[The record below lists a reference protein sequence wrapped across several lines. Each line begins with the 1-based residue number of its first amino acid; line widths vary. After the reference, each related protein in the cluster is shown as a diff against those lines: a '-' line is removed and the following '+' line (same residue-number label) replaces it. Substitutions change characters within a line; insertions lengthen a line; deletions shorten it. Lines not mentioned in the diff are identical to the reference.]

1 MQRNLKEAMS
11 KLLSIILLLVVANC
25 QKTQQGILEAQ
36 HKHTNNLINQSSPYL
51 LQHAHN
57 PVDWYPWGDEALNKA
72 KEEGK
77 MLIISV
83 GYAACHWCHVME
95 KESFEDSLVAK
106 VMNDNFISVKVDREE
121 RPDVDQIYMDA
132 AYLMTGRG
140 GWPLNVIALPDGRP
154 VFAGT
159 YFPKKDWLKILNH
172 VVTQN
177 QEDPSRLVEIAEK
190 VTEGIQS
197 IETIELSTSDT
208 NISEDQLEAIHSDIM
223 DEIDF
228 VRGGR
233 KGLQKFP
240 TPSAWKYLMRHYYF
254 TKDEQS
260 LKAVNKTL
268 TAMAQGGIYDHLG
281 GGFARYSTD
290 PDWRVPHFEKMLY
303 DNSQLVSL
311 YSRAYQLTK
320 NPLYKKVVMETTEFI
335 EREMTSKEGGFYTSF
350 DADSEGEEGK
360 FYVWSEEELHSELG
374 DQADLFI
381 DYFGVKKGG
390 NWEDGKNI
398 LIPVE
403 NPQKVW
409 SKHSLS
415 ESEFYKELNA
425 ARSKLFAVR
434 AKRIYPALDDKI
446 LTSLNALMITGYLDA
461 YRVFNDEHFLEM
473 ALGNATF
480 LVKNAKSDEGRLT
493 RNNKD
498 GRSTINAF
506 LDDYSFLI
514 QAFIALYEATF
525 EEKWLREAEQLCD
538 YTVKHFLNKENG
550 MFYYT
555 SDQDPDLITR
565 KMELSDGAI
574 PSSNS
579 SMAQN
584 LYLLGTYLYKNEYLD
599 MARQMMNNILPS
611 MSTQPV
617 FYSNWAISMIQLNQ
631 PLYEV
636 AIVGNQWKDRQ
647 SEFDSFYLPN
657 VIYLG
662 GKSEGNLELLANKLV
677 EGQTTIYV
685 CENKSCR
692 LPVKETNKA
701 LELMDQ
707 ELLRG
712 IVGTVEQ

>member
-1 MQRNLKEAMS
+1 MS
-11 KLLSIILLLVVANC
+11 KLLSIILVLIIANC
-25 QKTQQGILEAQ
+25 QNARQGVLEAQ
-36 HKHTNNLINQSSPYL
+36 HVYTNNLINQSSPYL

-57 PVDWYPWGDEALNKA
+57 PVNWYPWGDEALDKA
-72 KEEGK
+72 QKEQK

-106 VMNDNFISVKVDREE
+106 VMNDNYVSIKVDREE

-154 VFAGT
+154 IFAGT
-159 YFPKKDWLKILNH
+159 YFPKKEWLKILNH
-172 VVTQN
+172 VVN
-177 QEDPSRLVEIAEK
+177 QYNEDPERLAEIADK
-190 VTEGIQS
+190 ITEGIQS
-197 IETIELSTSDT
+197 IETIELNTSNID
-208 NISEDQLEAIHSDIM
+208 ISEDQLKTLHSDIIG
-223 DEIDF
+223 EVDF
-228 VRGGR
+228 ARGGR

-240 TPSAWKYLMRHYYF
+240 IPSIWKYLMKHYYF

-260 LKAVNKTL
+260 LQAVNKTL

-281 GGFARYSTD
+281 GGFARYSTV

-303 DNSQLVSL
+303 DNSQLISL

-360 FYVWSEEELHSELG
+360 FYVWSESEIRSILG
-374 DQADLFI
+374 DQADLLI

-398 LIPVE
+398 LIPIKE
-403 NPQKVW
+403 PDKIL
-409 SKHSLS
+409 KKRDIS
-415 ESEFYKELNA
+415 ESDFSEVLDEG
-425 ARSKLFAVR
+425 RSKLFNVR
-434 AKRIYPALDDKI
+434 TKRIHPALDDKI

-461 YRVFNDEHFLEM
+461 YRVFGNDRFLEI
-473 ALGNATF
+473 ALENAAF
-480 LVKNAKSDEGRLT
+480 LLENAKSDDGRLT
-493 RNNKD
+493 RNHKD

-525 EEKWLREAEQLCD
+525 EEKWLYQAEQLCN
-538 YTVKHFLNKENG
+538 YTIKHFFNGDNG

-555 SDQDPDLITR
+555 SNKDPELIAR
-565 KMELSDGAI
+565 KMELSDNVI

-579 SMAQN
+579 SMAHN

-599 MARQMMNNILPS
+599 MARQMISNILPN
-611 MSTQPV
+611 MSQQPI
-617 FYSNWAISMIQLNQ
+617 FYSNWAALMMQLNQ

-636 AIVGNQWKDRQ
+636 AIVGDQWRELQ
-647 SEFDSFYLPN
+647 SEFDSYYLPN
-657 VIYLG
+657 AIYLG
-662 GKSEGNLELLANKLV
+662 GKSEGTLELLANKLV

-701 LELMDQ
+701 LKLMDPD
-707 ELLRG
+707 LLKG
-712 IVGTVEQ
+712 IVKF